1 MDTVERIKPKDKFVS
16 VDGLQLRYIEEGSGP
31 SLLFLH
37 GASLGSSADV
47 FLRNLGPFAKAGFR
61 AVAFDLPG
69 FGLSEIPA
77 KQSTAQQRNS
87 IPKFIDAAGLGKTA
101 LIAHSRSGGFAMQLA
116 LDDPSR
122 YSHVVILGTG
132 SLLPLQTEAQVGRY
146 EAVQARV
153 DKEMAQ
159 KEPTLED
166 ARKLLQADT
175 FNHALDLGRRRGH
188 TPQPHDRPQFHRAPG
203 TPESRRAGGRRGA
216 DQAVMGKT
224 RRPEAAAIDD
234 IWPRRPCT
242 RRRTRRIAEKTAT
255 TAQPSHCEWLQ
266 AHGALGCLR
275 RPDAPGRAVFEEL
288 ARRRGLCA
296 NGNSGYRSPLVHVEP
311 LAKLHE
317 LHRSSTYCSAKSVE
331 L

>member
-1 MDTVERIKPKDKFVS
+1 MNDVQTIKPADKFVS
-16 VDGLQLRYIEEGSGP
+16 VDGLKLRYIEAGSGP
-31 SLLFLH
+31 SVLFLH

-61 AVAFDLPG
+61 AVAFDYPG
-69 FGLSEIPA
+69 FGLSDVPT

-101 LIAHSRSGGFAMQLA
+101 LIAHSRSGGFAVQLA

-122 YSHVVILGTG
+122 YSHVIILGTG

-175 FNHALDLGRRRGH
+175 FNHSLISEEDVAIRHSRMIGRNFKAHQERQNH
-188 TPQPHDRPQFHRAPG
+188 EAP
-203 TPESRRAGGRRGA
+203 AGGA
-216 DQAVMGKT
+216 AKQAKPIWERLGELKMPLLMMFGREDRAHAGERAELLKKQQPQINLHIVNGCKHMVHWD
-224 RRPEAAAIDD
+224 AFDD
-234 IWPRRPCT
+234 LMR
-242 RRRTRRIAEKTAT
+242 
-255 TAQPSHCEWLQ
+255 
-266 AHGALGCLR
+266 LGVPFL
-275 RPDAPGRAVFEEL
+275 
-288 ARRRGLCA
+288 
-296 NGNSGYRSPLVHVEP
+296 
-311 LAKLHE
+311 
-317 LHRSSTYCSAKSVE
+317 KS
-331 L
+331 

>member
-1 MDTVERIKPKDKFVS
+1 MAYQDKFVE
-16 VDGLQLRYIEEGSGP
+16 VDGLKLRYIEEGSGP

-69 FGLSEIPA
+69 FGLSDIPA

-101 LIAHSRSGGFAMQLA
+101 LIAHSRSGGFAIQLA
-116 LDDPSR
+116 LEDPSR
-122 YSHVVILGTG
+122 YSHVIILGTG

-153 DKEMAQ
+153 DKEMAE

-175 FNHALDLGRRRGH
+175 FNHSLISDEDIAIRHSRMVGRNFKAHQER
-188 TPQPHDRPQFHRAPG
+188 QNQEAP
-203 TPESRRAGGRRGA
+203 AGG
-216 DQAVMGKT
+216 
-224 RRPEAAAIDD
+224 AAKPSKLIWERLSELKMPLLMIFGREDRAHAGERAELLKKQQPQINLHIVNGCKHMVHWDAFDD
-234 IWPRRPCT
+234 LMR
-242 RRRTRRIAEKTAT
+242 
-255 TAQPSHCEWLQ
+255 
-266 AHGALGCLR
+266 LGVPFL
-275 RPDAPGRAVFEEL
+275 
-288 ARRRGLCA
+288 
-296 NGNSGYRSPLVHVEP
+296 
-311 LAKLHE
+311 
-317 LHRSSTYCSAKSVE
+317 KS
-331 L
+331 